1 MDIPPAS
8 LFPMILILRNPRF
21 RLLWSSSV
29 VNFVGLIFYFTV
41 HGWLALA
48 VTNSE
53 FWVGATY
60 GMNGLSLVLFST
72 GAGVLVDRLNRK
84 KLILIALVCQASTA
98 AAIAALIFTEQIY
111 LWHILVVSFLDG
123 TVMSFKV
130 PSRSALVLDVV
141 GRRNMLKATAAT
153 AAAATGVGI
162 AIPPLAGMIIESYG
176 IGWAYV
182 AMSSAFAVSGVILV
196 FLRGVRRAK
205 RKSKTSPKQD
215 FREGVKY
222 VFTTPAV
229 RLLFLLLLSAEIF
242 GWAHEAMMPVMAGK
256 VLNAGPTGLGYLLS
270 AGSAGALVA
279 SLVLSSIGDIRR
291 KGLALIVGYIIFGS
305 FLMLFALSEWLL
317 LSLALIA
324 IAYASATL
332 YETLL
337 ETLLQTTVPDEMRGR
352 VLSFQMFTWGVTGVS
367 GFYTGAIAAL
377 IGAPLAI
384 SFGACVVL
392 LNGLRLV
399 RSFAGRYN
407 EERHTQTP
415 VDSVA

>member
-1 MDIPPAS
+1 M
-8 LFPMILILRNPRF
+8 LLILRNPRF

-29 VNFVGLIFYFTV
+29 VNFVGLISYFTV

-48 VTNSE
+48 VTDSE

-60 GMNGLSLVLFST
+60 GMNGLSLVLFSA

-84 KLILIALVCQASTA
+84 NLILIALVCQACTA
-98 AAIAALIFTEQIY
+98 AAIAALIFTEQIQ
-111 LWHILVVSFLDG
+111 LWHILVVSFIDG

-141 GRRNMLKATAAT
+141 GRRNMLKATAAV

-182 AMSSAFAVSGVILV
+182 AMSSAFAASGVILA
-196 FLRGVRRAK
+196 FLRGVKRAE
-205 RKSKTSPKQD
+205 RKSKTSPVQD
-215 FREGVKY
+215 LREGVTY

-229 RLLFLLLLSAEIF
+229 RVLFLLLLGAEIF

-270 AGSAGALVA
+270 AGSAGALLA
-279 SLVLSSIGDIRR
+279 SLVISGIGDIRR
-291 KGLALIVGYIIFGS
+291 KGIALISGYIVFGT
-305 FLMLFALSEWLL
+305 FLILFALSEWLV
-317 LSLALIA
+317 LSLILIA

-332 YETLL
+332 YETVL
-337 ETLLQTTVPDEMRGR
+337 ETLLQTTVPNEMRGR

-384 SFGACVVL
+384 SVGAGVIVL
-392 LNGLRLV
+392 SGLRLA

-407 EERHTQTP
+407 DEPSTETSA
-415 VDSVA
+415 SVTA

>member
-1 MDIPPAS
+1 MLLA
-8 LFPMILILRNPRF
+8 LHNPRF

-29 VNFVGLIFYFTV
+29 VNFVGLVFYFTV
-41 HGWLALA
+41 HGWLALE
-48 VTNSE
+48 VTDSE

-60 GMNGLSLVLFST
+60 GMNGLSLVLFSA

-84 KLILIALVCQASTA
+84 KLILTALVCQASTA
-98 AAIAALIFTEQIY
+98 AAIAALIFTEQIH

-153 AAAATGVGI
+153 TTAATGAGI
-162 AIPPLAGMIIESYG
+162 VTPPLAGMIIESHG

-182 AMSSAFAVSGVILV
+182 LMGGAFVVSALILA
-196 FLRGVRRAK
+196 FLRGVKRVE
-205 RKSKTSPKQD
+205 RKSKTSPVQD
-215 FREGVKY
+215 FRDGVKY

-229 RLLFLLLLSAEIF
+229 RLLFLLLLSAEIL
-242 GWAHEAMMPVMAGK
+242 GWAHESMMPVMAGK

-270 AGSAGALVA
+270 AGSAGALLA
-279 SLVLSSIGDIRR
+279 SLVLSGIGDIRR
-291 KGLALIVGYIIFGS
+291 KGLALIVGYTVFGV
-305 FLMLFALSEWLL
+305 FLVLFALSEWLL

-337 ETLLQTTVPDEMRGR
+337 ETLLQTSVPNEMRGR
-352 VLSFQMFTWGVTGVS
+352 VLSFQMFTWGVTDVS
-367 GFYTGAIAAL
+367 GFYTGAIAAFL
-377 IGAPLAI
+377 GAPLVIAI
-384 SFGACVVL
+384 GGGALV
-392 LNGLRLV
+392 LNGIRQIRAL
-399 RSFAGRYN
+399 AARY
-407 EERHTQTP
+407 R
-415 VDSVA
+415 DG

>member
-1 MDIPPAS
+1 M
-8 LFPMILILRNPRF
+8 LLIIRNPRF

-29 VNFVGLIFYFTV
+29 VNFVGLISYFTV
-41 HGWLALA
+41 HGWLAFA
-48 VTNSE
+48 VTDSE

-98 AAIAALIFTEQIY
+98 TAIAALIFTEQIH
-111 LWHILVVSFLDG
+111 LWHILLVSFIDG

-162 AIPPLAGMIIESYG
+162 AMPPLAGMIIESYG

-182 AMSSAFAVSGVILV
+182 AMGSAFAASGVILA
-196 FLRGVRRAK
+196 FLRGVKRAE

-215 FREGVKY
+215 FKDGVKY

-242 GWAHEAMMPVMAGK
+242 GWAHESMMPVMAGK
-256 VLNAGPTGLGYLLS
+256 VLNVGPTGLGYLLS
-270 AGSAGALVA
+270 AGSAGALLA
-279 SLVLSSIGDIRR
+279 SLVISSIGDIRR
-291 KGLALIVGYIIFGS
+291 KGLALIGGYIVFGA
-305 FLMLFALSEWLL
+305 FLILFALSEWLL
-317 LSLALIA
+317 LSLILIA
-324 IAYASATL
+324 ITYASATL
-332 YETLL
+332 YETVL
-337 ETLLQTTVPDEMRGR
+337 ETLLQTTVPNEMRGR
-352 VLSFQMFTWGVTGVS
+352 VLSFQMFTWGITGVS
-367 GFYTGAIAAL
+367 GFYTGAVAAL

-384 SFGACVVL
+384 SIGAGVVV

-399 RSFAGRYN
+399 RSFARRYN
-407 EERHTQTP
+407 EERGAETSADP
-415 VDSVA
+415 VP

>member
-1 MDIPPAS
+1 M
-8 LFPMILILRNPRF
+8 LLILRNPRF

-29 VNFVGLIFYFTV
+29 VNFVGLISYFTV

-60 GMNGLSLVLFST
+60 GMNGLSLLLFS
-72 GAGVLVDRLNRK
+72 AVSGVMVDRLNRRN
-84 KLILIALVCQASTA
+84 LILIALVCQASTA
-98 AAIAALIFTEQIY
+98 AAIAALIFTEQIH
-111 LWHILVVSFLDG
+111 LWHILVVAFIDG

-162 AIPPLAGMIIESYG
+162 AMPPLAGMIIESHG

-182 AMSSAFAVSGVILV
+182 AMSGAFAVSGVILA
-196 FLRGVRRAK
+196 FLRGVKRAE
-205 RKSKTSPKQD
+205 RKTKTSPVQD
-215 FREGVKY
+215 LRDGVTY
-222 VFTTPAV
+222 VFATPAV

-270 AGSAGALVA
+270 AGSAGALLA
-279 SLVLSSIGDIRR
+279 SLVISGVGDIRR
-291 KGLALIVGYIIFGS
+291 KGLALIGGYIVFGA
-305 FLMLFALSEWLL
+305 FLILFALSEWLM
-317 LSLALIA
+317 LSLILIA

-332 YETLL
+332 YETVL
-337 ETLLQTTVPDEMRGR
+337 ETLLQTSVPDEMRGR
-352 VLSFQMFTWGVTGVS
+352 VLSFQMFTWGVTGVT
-367 GFYTGAIAAL
+367 GFYTGAIASL
-377 IGAPLAI
+377 IGARLAI
-384 SFGACVVL
+384 SIGAGVVVL
-392 LNGLRLV
+392 SGLGLL

-407 EERHTQTP
+407 GEWRAQAP
-415 VDSVA
+415 ADAGR